1 MTKKKFDEYKAVQ
14 RSGVYNMY
22 DGRARELTSLSITE
36 WVDIMRNY
44 TNGCLSRTIQ
54 MY

>member
-1 MTKKKFDEYKAVQ
+1 MTKKKFDEYKDVQ

-44 TNGCLSRTIQ
+44 KEYNKKWG
-54 MY
+54 